1 MFFHQ
6 WIVSNTHICV
16 CQRSNLQS
24 ELNASYEAIKK
35 QFSHPKSPNS
45 QAFDCGG
52 RLRNLRVDC
61 FNEGLYCVTA
71 TWQQVF
77 KGLLQVTG
85 AGFCRIWL
93 LNAYTCLAVNAARQW
108 LLMAA
113 NPVVFIL
120 YERKHGRK
128 INIAANKAQLTLTVT
143 YEISLWCG
151 KGKTFCE
158 PWSTLHR
165 QQLEKVK

>member
-35 QFSHPKSPNS
+35 QFSHRNHQIS

-61 FNEGLYCVTA
+61 FNEGLHCVTA

-85 AGFCRIWL
+85 AGVLPHLTVECIHMFGSKCSE
-93 LNAYTCLAVNAARQW
+93 TVNADGGKPCSFHTVWKEAWEKNEHCCQQNATDSYRNLW
-108 LLMAA
+108 
-113 NPVVFIL
+113 NFVV
-120 YERKHGRK
+120 
-128 INIAANKAQLTLTVT
+128 V
-143 YEISLWCG
+143 W
-151 KGKTFCE
+151 KG
-158 PWSTLHR
+158 
-165 QQLEKVK
+165 

>member
-1 MFFHQ
+1 MLL
-6 WIVSNTHICV
+6 
-16 CQRSNLQS
+16 SNLQR